1 MMRKV
6 PPLNVAQIGYGCMG
20 LSHAYSHQ
28 PDEAAGIALIR
39 DAVELGV
46 DHIDTAILYG
56 FGSNEVLVGKALQGR
71 RDQVLLASKCG
82 LTITDA
88 QGDMTRGIDSTPE
101 NIRRSCDGSLKRLG
115 FDSVDLYYLHRWDK
129 TTPIEDVVGAMA
141 QLVEAGKTRL
151 IGLSE
156 VSAATL
162 RKAHAVHPIAAIQCE
177 YSLWTRNPE
186 ENGILDACQELGI
199 ALVCYSP
206 VGRGFLANATVDS
219 DTLEASDLRRNMP
232 RFSPENLEKNQALR
246 DEFLQIAEGL
256 GCTPSQLAL
265 AWLLNRPVYTIP
277 GTTSPAH
284 LRENLAAID
293 VELPADAIERLDSLF
308 NSSTVSGDRYN
319 EKTMAELE

>member
-39 DAVELGV
+39 EAVALGV
-46 DHIDTAILYG
+46 DHIDTANLYG
-56 FGSNEVLVGKALQGR
+56 FGTNEVLVGKALQGL
-71 RDQVLLASKCG
+71 RDQVFLASKCG
-82 LTITDA
+82 LTITGADG
-88 QGDMTRGIDSTPE
+88 QMTRGIDSSPE
-101 NIRRSCDGSLKRLG
+101 NIKRSCDGSLKRLG
-115 FDSVDLYYLHRWDK
+115 LDSVDLYYLHRWDK
-129 TTPIEDVVGAMA
+129 TTPIEDAVGAMA
-141 QLVEAGKTRL
+141 ELVDDGKTRL

-162 RKAHAVHPIAAIQCE
+162 RKAHAVHPIAAVQCE

-186 ENGILDACQELGI
+186 ENGVLDACEELGI

-206 VGRGFLANATVDS
+206 VGRGFFANATVD
-219 DTLEASDLRRNMP
+219 TAGLEDNDLRRNMP
-232 RFSPENLEKNQALR
+232 RFSPENLEKNKALR
-246 DEFLQIAEGL
+246 AEYLTIADEV

-265 AWLLNRPVYTIP
+265 AWLLERPVYTIP
-277 GTTSPAH
+277 GTTSDAH
-284 LRENLAAID
+284 LRENIAAID
-293 VELPADAIERLDSLF
+293 VELSPDVIQRLESLF
-308 NSSTVSGDRYN
+308 NSSTVSGNRYN

>member
-28 PDEAAGIALIR
+28 PDEAGGIALIR
-39 DAVELGV
+39 DAIELGV

-88 QGDMTRGIDSTPE
+88 HGGMTRGIDSTPG
-101 NIRRSCDGSLKRLG
+101 NIKRSCDGSLKRLG

-141 QLVEAGKTRL
+141 QLVDEGKTRL

-206 VGRGFLANATVDS
+206 VGRGFLANATVDTN
-219 DTLEASDLRRNMP
+219 TLEADDLRRNMP
-232 RFSPENLEKNQALR
+232 RFAPENLAKNQALR
-246 DEFLQIAEGL
+246 DEFLNIAEGL

-277 GTTSPAH
+277 GTTSPTH

-293 VELPADAIERLDSLF
+293 VELPSDVIERLDSLF
-308 NSSTVSGDRYN
+308 NSSTVSGNRYN